1 MIDKNVLKKIDL
13 YCKKKDQKFI
23 CIDGITCSGK
33 SFFSKLLFK
42 HLNKKYKN
50 VILIS
55 KDIFLL
61 SRQKRII
68 LLPRFKKYP
77 KFNQNELHYN
87 QQKIKKLSDA
97 IKKNKKIVFKSMYDR
112 KTGKNNKKIIFNF
125 NGAKIIIFE
134 GLYILKNFEEDK
146 KNIFK
151 ILIIENIYI
160 SLIRKIKRIRDKKIS
175 IQNLISE
182 FTNLHLTSFKKY
194 LKQYKFNVCLEV
206 KVNNFIKNNSNQNKQ
221 IASIIKFHKKH
232 LFYKN

>member
-1 MIDKNVLKKIDL
+1 MIDKNILKKIDL

-68 LLPRFKKYP
+68 LLPRFKKHP

-97 IKKNKKIVFKSMYDR
+97 IKKNKKK
-112 KTGKNNKKIIFNF
+112 
-125 NGAKIIIFE
+125 
-134 GLYILKNFEEDK
+134 
-146 KNIFK
+146 
-151 ILIIENIYI
+151 
-160 SLIRKIKRIRDKKIS
+160 
-175 IQNLISE
+175 
-182 FTNLHLTSFKKY
+182 
-194 LKQYKFNVCLEV
+194 
-206 KVNNFIKNNSNQNKQ
+206 
-221 IASIIKFHKKH
+221 
-232 LFYKN
+232 

>member
-68 LLPRFKKYP
+68 LLPRFKKHP
-77 KFNQNELHYN
+77 KFNQNLV
-87 QQKIKKLSDA
+87 
-97 IKKNKKIVFKSMYDR
+97 NKK
-112 KTGKNNKKIIFNF
+112 T
-125 NGAKIIIFE
+125 
-134 GLYILKNFEEDK
+134 
-146 KNIFK
+146 
-151 ILIIENIYI
+151 ENIACYL
-160 SLIRKIKRIRDKKIS
+160 SGSFSDK
-175 IQNLISE
+175 N
-182 FTNLHLTSFKKY
+182 TSHRGRAGE
-194 LKQYKFNVCLEV
+194 L
-206 KVNNFIKNNSNQNKQ
+206 
-221 IASIIKFHKKH
+221 
-232 LFYKN
+232 

>member
-112 KTGKNNKKIIFNF
+112 KSGKNTKRIIFNF
-125 NGAKIIIFE
+125 NRAKIIIFE
-134 GLYILKNFEEDK
+134 GLYILKNFEVDQ

-206 KVNNFIKNNSNQNKQ
+206 KANNFIKNNSNQIKQ
-221 IASIIKFHKKH
+221 IISIRKFHKKH